1 MHIEKYAYDIQ
12 AKPPQR
18 YKHTWIHTIYSEQFA
33 NPQFLPSSPNN
44 KLASSSIK
52 NTIQF
57 QFKKKKKKKNLGS
70 LLTDVFVYS

>member
-12 AKPPQR
+12 AKPPHR

-33 NPQFLPSSPNN
+33 NPQFLPSSSNN

-57 QFKKKKKKKNLGS
+57 QLKKKKKNLGS